1 MKRFLLSILILLPL
15 LTTSVARASTQEL
28 CLSNFQDSDWQ
39 DGQPAGVQLSPDL
52 ILSKTSISFVNLNGD
67 YFKINLGTENL
78 RYVNLRIKA
87 GLSQFYFL
95 NSNTKLSIA
104 WVYEGKSCLT
114 RTIQIETTA
123 MEPTQEFSSKT
134 LDVWTNSTQGLDGRL
149 LNFKEVALFKE
160 IFLKAREY
168 VAKNPKI
175 SIKYRDFESVKN
187 LTFDDYRGNEFYE
200 NPARTMRDYIQKLIS
215 SEYKSE
221 NPTYLKNLSFVFL
234 QLRSY
239 SPDGCIRFHINDLI
253 RQQSGIEGKG
263 SLYSEQP
270 YGFYYFPKKQDCKFN
285 LVYLNNNLESIPLGQ
300 VILQPFIEQKSSIL
314 VKKTTIT
321 CVKGKQ
327 TKKVTAVKPV
337 CPTGYKKK

>member
-1 MKRFLLSILILLPL
+1 
-15 LTTSVARASTQEL
+15 
-28 CLSNFQDSDWQ
+28 
-39 DGQPAGVQLSPDL
+39 
-52 ILSKTSISFVNLNGD
+52 
-67 YFKINLGTENL
+67 
-78 RYVNLRIKA
+78 
-87 GLSQFYFL
+87 
-95 NSNTKLSIA
+95 
-104 WVYEGKSCLT
+104 
-114 RTIQIETTA
+114 
-123 MEPTQEFSSKT
+123 
-134 LDVWTNSTQGLDGRL
+134 
-149 LNFKEVALFKE
+149 
-160 IFLKAREY
+160 
-168 VAKNPKI
+168 
-175 SIKYRDFESVKN
+175 
-187 LTFDDYRGNEFYE
+187 
-200 NPARTMRDYIQKLIS
+200 MRDYIQKLIS